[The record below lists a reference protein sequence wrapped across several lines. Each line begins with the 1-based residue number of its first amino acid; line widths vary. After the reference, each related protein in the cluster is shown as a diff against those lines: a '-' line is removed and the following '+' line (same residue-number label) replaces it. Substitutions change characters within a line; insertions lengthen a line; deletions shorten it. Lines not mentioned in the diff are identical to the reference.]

1 MVLGIRVATG
11 SQQGT
16 VIPISSAVVIGREAP
31 PPGNLSGDATLS
43 RQHARI
49 SPESDD
55 SAIVEDLGSAAG
67 TLLNGRRLEAPTRVR
82 AGDRLEFGMVTATVE
97 ATSAPQRPVPYGGG
111 GGGDAHA
118 TQRISTLP
126 QYEAFNAP
134 QSASAGSYG
143 AAPAGAAPAG
153 AAPYGSAP
161 AGAAPYGSA
170 PAGAAPYGSSP
181 VGPPPGGG
189 APPPWQS
196 TSGPSSGGGRGRTR
210 ALVGIGTV
218 VLLAAAGVGGWFIGH
233 HNKASASS
241 TSASLTSDS
250 GTPAFV
256 CKPANA
262 GTPGAGHYRFNT
274 SACENGTTDVTE
286 FRLPI
291 HKGVSGG
298 HTVWYVIMDTSDRAT
313 SKRLGVNYVPKLA
326 NAKGT
331 KAVQKVTVAGDGT
344 VTFPGTVDFN
354 HKRVIV
360 PSATGFPPK
369 KAAPPSIG
377 DAKYSPVIEL
387 PNGVFENAPQISN
400 PSGNADKVIK
410 LDTKKMTVVFR
421 AQHGF
426 YEDKS
431 VHYASFDASDPGVAA
446 IEDVTYAPNLNA
458 APGLNSE
465 DLKTSARETLIAFVN
480 GPAAPGNQ
488 LDQGVNYA
496 LKTGGANPTPLNLL
510 HEAPQLAKHADVG
523 APEYSPL
530 WDVHL
535 AQWTP
540 FAINAGDRTQFR
552 SVNTVLAD
560 LTVPVDGAK
569 PLVTGPG
576 GAKFGAVGVIV
587 NCPLVSIDIP

>member
-11 SQQGT
+11 SQPGAM
-16 VIPISSAVVIGREAP
+16 IPINGPVVIGREAP

-49 SPESDD
+49 RPESDET
-55 SAIVEDLGSAAG
+55 AIVEDLGSSAG
-67 TLLNGRRLEAPTRVR
+67 TLLNGRRIDAPTRVR

-97 ATSAPQRPVPYGGG
+97 AAAAAQRPVPYGGG
-111 GGGDAHA
+111 PDDAHA

-126 QYEAFNAP
+126 QHDAFRAP
-134 QSASAGSYG
+134 QST
-143 AAPAGAAPAG
+143 P

-161 AGAAPYGSA
+161 AGAAAAGPAPYGSAPVGAATYGSA
-170 PAGAAPYGSSP
+170 PAGA
-181 VGPPPGGG
+181 PPGGG
-189 APPPWQS
+189 APPAWQS
-196 TSGPSSGGGRGRTR
+196 TPSSSSGGGRGRTR

-241 TSASLTSDS
+241 TTASLTSDS

-256 CKPANA
+256 CKPADA
-262 GTPGAGHYRFNT
+262 GTPGAGHFRFNT

-291 HKGVSGG
+291 HKGISGG

-313 SKRLGVNYVPKLA
+313 STKLGVNYVPKLA

-344 VTFPGTVDFN
+344 VTIPGTVDFN
-354 HKRVIV
+354 HKRVLV

-369 KAAPPSIG
+369 KAAPPSVG
-377 DAKYSPVIEL
+377 DANYSPLIQL
-387 PNGVFENAPQISN
+387 PNGVVENAPQIAN
-400 PSGNADKVIK
+400 PSGQADKVIK
-410 LDTKKMTVVFR
+410 LDTSKKTVIFR

-426 YEDKS
+426 YEDKA

-480 GPAAPGNQ
+480 GPSTPGNP

-510 HEAPQLAKHADVG
+510 HEVPQLAKHADVG
-523 APEYSPL
+523 APEYTPL
-530 WDVHL
+530 WNVHL

-540 FAINAGDRTQFR
+540 FAVNAGDRTQFR
-552 SVNTVLAD
+552 SVNAVLTD
-560 LTVPVDGAK
+560 LTVPVAGAK

-576 GAKFGAVGVIV
+576 GAKFGPVGVIV